1 MTPPRTLK
9 KLTELFSLVGAKKPE
24 SWARSQLEEGIP
36 QLHRFLFL
44 RQAWARVV
52 AEDDREWIDSARH
65 WAKQDPDGPGA
76 GVGHSLER
84 LLKAGASPD
93 DLTELVR
100 GMQWRLLFDLCYMLE
115 DPAFVE
121 DELDGFGVGAGR
133 DGCARRA
140 YRRGHWRP
148 ARIRAGNGSRRPR
161 DAAKAWALKGCLG
174 SGDASPCKLIDHEKS
189 SRRLGAHPGLPVLSR
204 QHDLAGRRC

>member
-121 DELDGFGVGAGR
+121 DELDGFG
-133 DGCARRA
+133 
-140 YRRGHWRP
+140 
-148 ARIRAGNGSRRPR
+148 
-161 DAAKAWALKGCLG
+161 WALVAT
-174 SGDASPCKLIDHEKS
+174 DAHGEPTDEVI
-189 SRRLGAHPGLPVLSR
+189 GGLHDSVLEM
-204 QHDLAGRRC
+204 DPDGREMRPKRGP